1 MANSG
6 NDDGEIFPYD
16 SKGWGEVFCN
26 SGGLTR
32 GVIERVVD
40 HCQQEQPEIRLLGSL
55 GGGGDDNT
63 SVEPEEPGTI
73 QAYQL
78 VLPLSGIGPP
88 LTNNLE
94 VGIPEATVLH
104 DLRQGSRV
112 VYWVSVN
119 AGCANWRIPRSM
131 GEFETLHTALH
142 LVEGIDSLYV
152 PQFPGRC
159 FLESSG
165 SAKDPSVVEQCRE
178 SLQIYLQAVCI
189 QGEMWKS
196 EDLVEFLDVRTSML
210 SIQSSV
216 LCGGGRWGTKQQHP
230 TSPLMWKGIQI
241 TRRPSGLA
249 KESCYVGSSQS
260 IDKLDVVTAESQM
273 PYPMIPHSPCVAECL
288 TNETEVPC
296 HPDSPISPHSHLG
309 SRSRSFS
316 ALIHATTPLRVPL
329 SAVVPPPEI
338 DMSDLDS
345 IPKRISNFHFS
356 SQMAT
361 GEHGGLCDTSPPPI
375 ALNSVDRPL
384 VGVLSSSPSCTH
396 GATHGATHGVTD
408 EYGGIIIPGVK
419 RGMFLKCLRK
429 GSSILGDPYDP
440 LFHSGGSQGS
450 SATTANTADNQ
461 QQYCPTMSDESM
473 FFLEGLN
480 RSTSFATSTC
490 SHHSTGSIA
499 SHTMSVGGDARCLTL
514 GSDVG
519 PEEVKGIWN
528 ASLML
533 EVGVHGTGD
542 GLQLDL
548 VPTNVKPCNIDRRV
562 AELLRVIS
570 PTPIALEYRESV
582 VNFISKVVSHALGT
596 WCFAVGSF
604 ALNSYLPDED
614 ISLCTYLCRGQEP
627 TWCFK
632 VNELLCKESS
642 NRACER
648 ENEYEN
654 SREDKGDVSSPSK
667 IECLEVGGRTDNSS
681 SSKKMDHHIHQL
693 SYVNFINSY
702 PFQRI
707 SCAVDNKVAIK
718 ITANCLDDFVVYVLY
733 EDVNKLLGKDHLFKQ
748 SILLIKAWWLY
759 ESRTY
764 TGFKMINHVNEA
776 TLFALIFAVVNVHHE
791 RLHTPLQVL
800 AMFFHMYGTLSWED
814 NVVGP
819 AGPVPRHAY
828 RAYTASTYPSSMLVS
843 YDMITH
849 YMNLL
854 KGGIGRSGRGMQKKQ
869 QQQFATGSSGG
880 DMINEQSG
888 NSRTDATPVE
898 QELKWEG
905 IMVVVHPLVPN
916 MNIIGEW
923 GKTPKA
929 NKVVQIIN
937 MSASSLQRLFL
948 NLQCETSQAQRT
960 HKHHP
965 STQLESTSIGMFDA
979 FFGLTWARF
988 GQGWRPDVW
997 HRFEKPSNGHLLTD
1011 ETSTWTIPSEVLHA
1025 NLDELHRRIDYCL
1038 LLLQE
1043 EVTEGGIRSLI
1054 YHILQEKGAIPV
1066 GEVGKLLQD
1075 ATSLPHL
1082 SKILKEKY
1090 GGLKRFVENH
1100 SEIFYMSKDHPF
1112 NPCVY
1117 IRDRMVESDV
1127 ENAAAAVCSSCRGGG
1142 IENDGKSCSSGNSK
1156 NMKWRHQKK

>member
-6 NDDGEIFPYD
+6 NDDSEISPND

-26 SGGLTR
+26 SGELTR
-32 GVIERVVD
+32 GVVEPVVD
-40 HCQQEQPEIRLLGSL
+40 HCQQEKPEIRRLGSL
-55 GGGGDDNT
+55 GGGGDDNA
-63 SVEPEEPGTI
+63 SVEPEEPRTI

-88 LTNNLE
+88 LANNLE
-94 VGIPEATVLH
+94 VGIPEATLLH

-112 VYWVSVN
+112 VYWVSVS
-119 AGCANWRIPRSM
+119 AGFANWCIPRSM

-142 LVEGIDSLYV
+142 LVEGIDSLCV
-152 PQFPGRC
+152 PQFPGMY

-165 SAKDPSVVEQCRE
+165 SVKDPSVVEQCRK
-178 SLQIYLQAVCI
+178 SLQVYLQAVCI
-189 QGEMWKS
+189 QGDMWKS
-196 EDLVEFLDVRTSML
+196 KDLVEFLDVRTSML
-210 SIQSSV
+210 SIQLSA
-216 LCGGGRWGTKQQHP
+216 LCGGGCWGTKQHHT
-230 TSPLMWKGIQI
+230 TSPLAWEGTQT
-241 TRRPSGLA
+241 TRSPSGLA
-249 KESCYVGSSQS
+249 EKSCHIDSSQS
-260 IDKLDVVTAESQM
+260 MDELDILTAESQM
-273 PYPMIPHSPCVAECL
+273 PYPMVPHSPCLLEYS
-288 TNETEVPC
+288 TNETEASC
-296 HPDSPISPHSHLG
+296 HPDSPISSHSQSG
-309 SRSRSFS
+309 SRSRPLLS
-316 ALIHATTPLRVPL
+316 LIRATTPLRIPL
-329 SAVVPPPEI
+329 SVVAPPPEI
-338 DMSDLDS
+338 DLSDLDS

-361 GEHGGLCDTSPPPI
+361 GEYGGLCDTSPPPI
-375 ALNSVDRPL
+375 ALYSVDRPL
-384 VGVLSSSPSCTH
+384 MGVLSPSPSCTH
-396 GATHGATHGVTD
+396 GAAD
-408 EYGGIIIPGVK
+408 EYDGNVIPGVK
-419 RGMFLKCLRK
+419 WGTFLKCLRK

-440 LFHSGGSQGS
+440 LFYSGGSQS
-450 SATTANTADNQ
+450 SFTAAANTADNQ
-461 QQYCPTMSDESM
+461 QQHCHTMSDDHM
-473 FFLEGLN
+473 FFHEGLN
-480 RSTSFATSTC
+480 RSTSCATSVC
-490 SHHSTGSIA
+490 SHSAGSIA
-499 SHTMSVGGDARCLTL
+499 SHTMSVSGDAQCLTL
-514 GSDVG
+514 EFDVG
-519 PEEVKGIWN
+519 PEDGKGTWN
-528 ASLML
+528 VSHML
-533 EVGVHGTGD
+533 EVGVHGTGA

-570 PTPIALEYRESV
+570 PTPIALEFRESV
-582 VNFISKVVSHALGT
+582 VHFISEVVSHALGT
-596 WCFAVGSF
+596 WCFAVGGF

-614 ISLCTYLCRGQEP
+614 ISVCTYICRGQEP

-642 NRACER
+642 NRACDR

-654 SREDKGDVSSPSK
+654 SREDKGNVSSPLK
-667 IECLEVGGRTDNSS
+667 IGCSEVGGRTDSS
-681 SSKKMDHHIHQL
+681 CSSKKTDHHIHQL

-718 ITANCLDDFVVYVLY
+718 ITANCLDDFVMYVLY

-764 TGFKMINHVNEA
+764 TGFKMMNHVNEA

-800 AMFFHMYGTLSWED
+800 AMFFHIYGTLSWKD
-814 NVVGP
+814 VVVGP

-828 RAYTASTYPSSMLVS
+828 RAYTASTYPSSMLVP

-849 YMNLL
+849 YMNFL
-854 KGGIGRSGRGMQKKQ
+854 KGGIRRSGCGMQKDQ

-888 NSRTDATPVE
+888 NSHTGATQVE

-929 NKVVQIIN
+929 NKVVRIMN

-948 NLQCETSQAQRT
+948 KLQCETSQAQHT
-960 HKHHP
+960 HKHPP

-997 HRFEKPSNGHLLTD
+997 HRFEKPSNGDLLTD
-1011 ETSTWTIPSEVLHA
+1011 KTSTWTIPSEVLYA
-1025 NLDELHRRIDYCL
+1025 DLDELHRRIDYCL

-1043 EVTEGGIRSLI
+1043 EVTEGGIQSLV

-1075 ATSLPHL
+1075 ITSLPHL
-1082 SKILKEKY
+1082 SRILKEKY
-1090 GGLKRFVENH
+1090 GGLKRFLENH
-1100 SEIFYMSKDHPF
+1100 SDIFDMSKDHPF

-1117 IRDRMVESDV
+1117 IRDRVIESDV
-1127 ENAAAAVCSSCRGGG
+1127 ENAAAAVCSSRRGGG
-1142 IENDGKSCSSGNSK
+1142 IENGGKLCSSGNNK